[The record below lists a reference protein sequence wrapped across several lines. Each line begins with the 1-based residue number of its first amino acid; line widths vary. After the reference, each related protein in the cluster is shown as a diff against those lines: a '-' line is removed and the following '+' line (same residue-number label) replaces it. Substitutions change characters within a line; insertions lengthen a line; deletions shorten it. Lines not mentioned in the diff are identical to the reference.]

1 MTSSEPR
8 PTGRWRQEVLA
19 LLLLFVALFVL
30 LSLCSYLLPLVQAE
44 PGLQRPEANWCG
56 ALGYYT
62 AHYLLSFLGL
72 MAFLPVGILLYAM
85 VSALVRRPED
95 HRLPF
100 LVAGLSGIA
109 ISSAGCSAPWTNC
122 CCLPPMSCPA
132 GTWGYSSTAC

>member
-1 MTSSEPR
+1 MTSAEPR

-56 ALGYYT
+56 SLGYYT

-100 LVAGLSGIA
+100 LVAGLSGV
-109 ISSAGCSAPWTNC
+109 
-122 CCLPPMSCPA
+122 PA
-132 GTWGYSSTAC
+132 GTWGCSSTAC

>member
-1 MTSSEPR
+1 MTSAEPR

-72 MAFLPVGILLYAM
+72 MAFLPVGILLMAFGGFM
-85 VSALVRRPED
+85 MFIGFLIIRRIVDIE
-95 HRLPF
+95 
-100 LVAGLSGIA
+100 V
-109 ISSAGCSAPWTNC
+109 
-122 CCLPPMSCPA
+122 
-132 GTWGYSSTAC
+132 